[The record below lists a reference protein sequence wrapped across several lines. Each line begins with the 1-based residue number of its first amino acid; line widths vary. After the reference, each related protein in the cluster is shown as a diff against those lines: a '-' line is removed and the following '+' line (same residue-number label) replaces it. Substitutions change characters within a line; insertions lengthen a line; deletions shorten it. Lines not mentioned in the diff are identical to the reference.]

1 MFDVK
6 NGGDVEMELR
16 VYSLE
21 WFAKQNYPDRED
33 LWPKSIYLGLLKMNP
48 EWAKEYLVNT
58 EQRAMLQELEGGTTE
73 FLAFEVWQHELQ
85 DYWRQERDPDGKID
99 AYIRSRCPEEGT
111 REFTEIKIMGK

>member
-1 MFDVK
+1 MFDVNK
-6 NGGDVEMELR
+6 GGDAEMELR

-33 LWPKSIYLGLLKMNP
+33 LWPKSVYLGLLKMNP
-48 EWAKEYLVNT
+48 GWATQY
-58 EQRAMLQELEGGTTE
+58 LQETGNADMLAELNEADTE

-111 REFTEIKIMGK
+111 REFVEVKK